1 MSVYLPFVTEFLY
14 NTHWETA
21 MFLNMTIEEANQIA
35 SAHENEENWDFWT
48 HISQRT
54 YEQALQTCNEEQM
67 RTIEHCTITEDCHE

>member
-21 MFLNMTIEEANQIA
+21 MFLNMTIAEAEQIA
-35 SAHENEENWDFWT
+35 AAHENEENWDFWT
-48 HISQRT
+48 FISQRT